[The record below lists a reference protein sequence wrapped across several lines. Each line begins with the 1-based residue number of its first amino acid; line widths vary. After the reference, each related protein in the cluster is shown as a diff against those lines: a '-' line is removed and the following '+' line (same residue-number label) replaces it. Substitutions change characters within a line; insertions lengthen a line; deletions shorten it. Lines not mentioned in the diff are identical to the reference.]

1 MTSRSAQHQ
10 LIPTE
15 RIERCIL
22 LIRRKKVMLDVHLAD
37 LYQVSTGTL
46 NQAVKRNMKRFPKDF
61 MFQLTPK
68 EMDEILISQIVI
80 SSSGHGGR
88 RHLPFVFT
96 EQGVAMLSS
105 ILRSDRAVQ
114 VNIAIMRAFVRLRE
128 WLANN
133 KNFAHKLAA
142 LERKLAEQDK
152 KISSVFDA
160 IQELMTSRVQKNERK
175 IGFQLD

>member
-1 MTSRSAQHQ
+1 
-10 LIPTE
+10 
-15 RIERCIL
+15 
-22 LIRRKKVMLDVHLAD
+22 MLDVHLAD

-46 NQAVKRNMKRFPKDF
+46 NQAVKRNKKRFPKDF
-61 MFQLTPK
+61 MFQLTLK

-105 ILRSDRAVQ
+105 ILRSDRAIQ

-133 KNFAHKLAA
+133 KHFAHKLAA
-142 LERKLAEQDK
+142 IERKLAEQDK
-152 KISSVFDA
+152 KISSVFEA
-160 IQELMTSRVQKNERK
+160 IQALMTPVVTEKK
-175 IGFQLD
+175 GAIGFRLD